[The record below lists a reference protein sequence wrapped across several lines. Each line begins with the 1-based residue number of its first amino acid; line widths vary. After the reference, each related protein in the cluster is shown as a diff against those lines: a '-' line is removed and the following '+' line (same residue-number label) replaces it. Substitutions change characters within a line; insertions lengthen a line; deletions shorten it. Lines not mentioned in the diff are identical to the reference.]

1 MGMYIKTKES
11 EFYMLRAILSTLAL
25 IPAIYTL
32 VLLRLISDETAAL
45 LLIGMLLFSFFAKDM
60 SKYLVSIIGILVF
73 IRITAGSDTAGFNL
87 LIGQFLTLGVMFFGF
102 LLIFKGAFGSKK

>member
-1 MGMYIKTKES
+1 MFK
-11 EFYMLRAILSTLAL
+11 AIISTLAL

-32 VLLRLISDETAAL
+32 VLVRLISAETAAL
-45 LLIGMLLFSFFAKDM
+45 LLIGMLLIAFVAQDM

-73 IRITAGSDTAGFNL
+73 IRITAGSDTVGFNL
-87 LIGQFLTLGVMFFGF
+87 LLGQFLTLGVMFYGF